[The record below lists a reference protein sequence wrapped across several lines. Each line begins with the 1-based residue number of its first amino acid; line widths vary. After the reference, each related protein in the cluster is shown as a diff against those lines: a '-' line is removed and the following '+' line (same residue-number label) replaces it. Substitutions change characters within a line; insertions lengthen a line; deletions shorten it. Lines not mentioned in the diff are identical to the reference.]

1 MTQQFELPRRA
12 LFAIA
17 AFALASCAHTPPAPE
32 PAPQPEIVDIWA
44 GQVMAGRAPS
54 ATPERQRSEERGHRQ
69 VTLFENVTQPSV
81 TVVRPAPG
89 RATGA
94 AMIILPGGGFNSLI
108 WDLEG
113 TEIATY
119 LAERG
124 VTAFILKYRVREPTP
139 EQFAEFYREPTGA
152 RLMVIL
158 AQNVDEATQDAL
170 QTVRYV
176 RANARRFDID
186 PSRVGMI
193 GFSAGAITTL
203 RVLHS
208 ADDPS
213 RPNIAAAAYG
223 FDTEQSAPAVAP
235 PLFLAHS
242 RDDAVIP
249 AGASEAVAGAW
260 RSAGAPVELHVY
272 ETGNHAFG
280 LGLPGTESAAFAGQ
294 FEAWLRQQSFLER
307 R

>member
-1 MTQQFELPRRA
+1 MTQQSWLPRRA
-12 LFAIA
+12 LLAVA
-17 AFALASCAHTPPAPE
+17 AFVLASCANTPAPE
-32 PAPQPEIVDIWA
+32 PAQGPETVDIWA
-44 GQVMAGRAPS
+44 GLTMPGRAPS
-54 ATPERQRSEERGHRQ
+54 STPERQRSEQRGHRQ

-81 TVVRPAPG
+81 TVVRPLPG

-94 AMIILPGGGFNSLI
+94 AMVILPGGGFNSLI

-113 TEIATY
+113 TEIANY

-124 VTAFILKYRVREPTP
+124 VTAFIVKYRVREPTE
-139 EQFAEFYREPTGA
+139 EQLAEFYREPTGA

-158 AQNVDEATQDAL
+158 AENVDEATQDAL

-176 RANARRFDID
+176 RANATRFGID
-186 PSRVGMI
+186 PARVGMI

-208 ADDPS
+208 ADASS

-223 FDTEQSAPAVAP
+223 FDTEQNAPAIAP

-242 RDDAVIP
+242 RDDAIIP
-249 AGASEAVAGAW
+249 AAASEAVAAAW
-260 RSAGAPVELHVY
+260 TRAGAQVELHVY

-280 LGLPGTESAAFAGQ
+280 LGNPGTESQAFAGQ
-294 FEAWLRQQSFLER
+294 FEAWLRQQGFLER
-307 R
+307 L

>member
-1 MTQQFELPRRA
+1 MTQQTWLPRRA
-12 LFAIA
+12 VLAVA
-17 AFALASCAHTPPAPE
+17 ALALASCANTPAPE
-32 PAPQPEIVDIWA
+32 LAQGAETVDIWA
-44 GQVMAGRAPS
+44 GQAMAGRAPS
-54 ATPERQRSEERGHRQ
+54 STPERQRSEQRGHRQ

-81 TVVRPAPG
+81 TVVRPPPG

-94 AMIILPGGGFNSLI
+94 AMVILPGGGFNSLI

-113 TEIATY
+113 AEIAAY

-124 VTAFILKYRVREPTP
+124 VTAFIVKYRVREPTP
-139 EQFAEFYREPTGA
+139 EQLAEFYREPTGA

-158 AQNVDEATQDAL
+158 AENVEEATQDAM

-203 RVLHS
+203 RVLHA
-208 ADDPS
+208 ADVSS
-213 RPNIAAAAYG
+213 RPNIAAAVYG
-223 FDTEQSAPAVAP
+223 FDTEQRAPAVAP
-235 PLFLAHS
+235 PLLLAHS
-242 RDDAVIP
+242 RDDAIIP
-249 AGASEAVAGAW
+249 AAASEAVAAAW
-260 RSAGAPVELHVY
+260 ASAGAPVQLHLY

-280 LGLPGTESAAFAGQ
+280 LGNPGTESEAFAGQ
-294 FEAWLRQQSFLER
+294 FEAWLRQQGFLER